1 MAVRLPL
8 LLATTL
14 AAAPAGAQQLAYDWP
29 APDASATA
37 AATEPAEAAPPS
49 EGEDGSSNPPWL
61 QYALLDLLEWS
72 FAKGGDGYAW
82 DFSSMVGGKRDRVYL
97 ASTGEGASSGRLDYL
112 ELEALYSRWVG
123 SDIDLNL
130 GVRWD
135 ARPGPRR
142 LYLAAGG
149 QLDTGTL
156 WLGAFAYLSKQ
167 GEPSARLGG
176 YYNWALTRRLTLQP
190 SFELDAYGKD
200 VPALGLGRGLS
211 YAELGLRLRYEIA
224 AHLAPYVG
232 VSWSRDLGRT
242 ARLTRAAGDDPE
254 TKSLVAG
261 LHSEF

>member
-1 MAVRLPL
+1 MPFARAL
-8 LLATTL
+8 LLAAL
-14 AAAPAGAQQLAYDWP
+14 AAAPAEAQQLAYDPP
-29 APDASATA
+29 AADETLTAPTA
-37 AATEPAEAAPPS
+37 AAAAPEEPS
-49 EGEDGSSNPPWL
+49 ANPPWL
-61 QYALLDLLEWS
+61 QYALLDRLEYS

-82 DFSSMVGGKRDRVYL
+82 DFSSMVGGKVNRVYL
-97 ASTGEGASSGRLDYL
+97 ASSGEGGASGRLEYL
-112 ELEALYSRWVG
+112 ELQALYSRWVG

-135 ARPGPRR
+135 ARPGPQR

-176 YYNWALTRRLTLQP
+176 YYDWALTDRLTLQP
-190 SFELDAYGKD
+190 SFELDAYAKD

-211 YAELGLRLRYEIA
+211 YAELGLRLRYEIVK
-224 AHLAPYVG
+224 HFAPYVG
-232 VSWSRDLGRT
+232 LSWSRDLGRT

-254 TKSLVAG
+254 SRSLVAG
-261 LHSEF
+261 VHSDF

>member
-1 MAVRLPL
+1 MAFRLPL

-29 APDASATA
+29 GAEVAVTA
-37 AATEPAEAAPPS
+37 GAAETARAADDEES
-49 EGEDGSSNPPWL
+49 SSNPPWL
-61 QYALLDLLEWS
+61 QYALLDRLEWS

-82 DFSSMVGGKRDRVYL
+82 DFSSMVGGKINRVYL
-97 ASTGEGASSGRLDYL
+97 ASSGEGAASGRLDYL

-135 ARPGPRR
+135 ARPSPRR

-167 GEPSARLGG
+167 GELSGRFGG
-176 YYNWALTRRLTLQP
+176 YYNWQIAKRLTLQP
-190 SFELDAYGKD
+190 SFELDAYARD
-200 VPALGLGRGLS
+200 VPALGIGRGFS
-211 YAELGLRLRYEIA
+211 YAELGLRLRYKA
-224 AHLAPYVG
+224 AEHLFPYVG

-242 ARLTRAAGDDPE
+242 ARLTRAAGDNPE

-261 LHSEF
+261 LHSEFY